1 MFTEGDFISSGIG
14 VNIFRFLVTGVTAF
28 LSFIVRDEL
37 RHSDDKLLNIS
48 VNLCIVQAC
57 IMFLGLFGTA
67 NYFARMANYFLI
79 FQCIALPYLVEKYF
93 VSESDGILSMKTMMI
108 AGYSGYFIYAEA
120 ILFGGFDALH
130 SGISFNSFLSLL
142 V

>member
-1 MFTEGDFISSGIG
+1 
-14 VNIFRFLVTGVTAF
+14 
-28 LSFIVRDEL
+28 
-37 RHSDDKLLNIS
+37 
-48 VNLCIVQAC
+48 
-57 IMFLGLFGTA
+57 MFLGLFGTA

-120 ILFGGFDALH
+120 IIFGGFDALH